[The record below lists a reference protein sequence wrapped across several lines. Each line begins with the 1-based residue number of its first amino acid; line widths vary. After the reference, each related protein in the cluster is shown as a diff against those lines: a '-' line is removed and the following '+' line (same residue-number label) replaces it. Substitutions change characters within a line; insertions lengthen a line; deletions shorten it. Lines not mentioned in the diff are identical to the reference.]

1 MSGVDVIVVGGGPS
15 GLSAA
20 IELRR
25 RGAINVIVLE
35 REAEA
40 GGAPRHTDHL
50 GFGIRDM
57 HRLLSGPRYA
67 RELRE
72 RAEHAGVDIRLATTA
87 VDWPAPTSIQVADSR
102 GLSVIEASA
111 VVLATGVRER
121 PRSARMIAGDRPAGV
136 LTTGSLQQIVHV
148 HRTKPGTNAVI
159 VGAEHVSFSAIM
171 TLRDA
176 GVKVAAMVTPFTHH
190 QTYSP
195 LRLATATRHRVPV
208 VTGANV
214 AEIHGHG
221 RVEAVTLTTGRRID
235 CDTVVFTGDWIPD
248 HELARRGA
256 ISIDEIHRGAVI
268 DGSLRTDRP
277 GVFAIGNLTH
287 PAETA
292 DVCALDGRHV
302 AKPVAEWLDDGV
314 WPGAG
319 CRVTGASP
327 ILWISPAVVHPD
339 VVPRGGHVF
348 MRVSAFVERRSVV
361 VTQADRVLWHSNIV
375 NSFVPNR
382 SIHISAEWM
391 KRVDPDGGEITVA
404 LSTVPV

>member
-1 MSGVDVIVVGGGPS
+1 MSDVDVIVVGGGPS

-25 RGAINVIVLE
+25 RGEINVAVIE
-35 REAEA
+35 RDAEA

-57 HRLLSGPRYA
+57 HRLMSGPRYA

-72 RAEHAGVDIRLATTA
+72 RAEHAGVDIRTATTA
-87 VDWPAPTSIQVADSR
+87 VEWTGPTSVRVADSG
-102 GLSVIEASA
+102 GLSVIEARA
-111 VVLATGVRER
+111 LVLATGVRER
-121 PRSARMIAGDRPAGV
+121 PRSARMIPGDRPAGV
-136 LTTGSLQQIVHV
+136 LTTGSLQQIVHL
-148 HRTKPGTNAVI
+148 HRTKPGTTAVI
-159 VGAEHVSFSAIM
+159 VGAEHVSFSAII

-176 GVKVAAMVTPFTHH
+176 GVKVAAMVTPFAHH
-190 QTYSP
+190 QTYRP
-195 LRLATATRHRVPV
+195 LRIATASRHRVPV
-208 VTGANV
+208 ITGATL

-221 RVEAVTLTTGRRID
+221 RVEAVTLTTGRRIE

-248 HELARRGA
+248 HELARRGFV
-256 ISIDEIHRGAVI
+256 SIDAIHRGAVV

-292 DVCALDGRHV
+292 DVCALDGHHV
-302 AKPVAEWLDDGV
+302 ATPVAEWLAGGT
-314 WPGAG
+314 WPDVG
-319 CRVTGASP
+319 CRVTAASP

-339 VVPRGGHVF
+339 IVPRGGHIF

-361 VTQADRVLWHSNIV
+361 VTQADRVLWHSNV
-375 NSFVPNR
+375 VSSFVPNR

-391 KRVDPDGGEITVA
+391 KRVDPDGGDITIA